1 MHVEVYSRLVT
12 SSSRKFIEAYS
23 RDKRKK
29 YDVAPVYRIDTPS
42 GAEIGKSIR
51 DKIKSIINEE
61 MCQNAEMID
70 KLLELEHE
78 DIYETEPV
86 GEQNTRQVQVGEV
99 YIQDGGVIADIQ
111 VDRVFNT
118 FDPSGMQL

>member
-1 MHVEVYSRLVT
+1 MHVKVYSRLVT
-12 SSSRKFIEAYS
+12 SSSPKFIEAYN
-23 RDKRKK
+23 REKRKK
-29 YDVAPVYRIDTPS
+29 YDVAPIYRIDTPS
-42 GAEIGKSIR
+42 GSEIGRSIR
-51 DKIKSIINEE
+51 EKIKSIINEE
-61 MCQNAEMID
+61 MCQDAEMIQ

-86 GEQNTRQVQVGEV
+86 GEKNTKQVQVGEV
-99 YIQDGGVIADIQ
+99 YIQDGGVIADIR